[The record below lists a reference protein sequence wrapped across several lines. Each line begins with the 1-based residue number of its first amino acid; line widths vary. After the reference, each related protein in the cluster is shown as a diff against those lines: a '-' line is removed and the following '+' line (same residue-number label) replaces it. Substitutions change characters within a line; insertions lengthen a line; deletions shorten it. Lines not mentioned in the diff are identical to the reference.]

1 MYVTATV
8 EPGNPDRFGPG
19 TWHVKP
25 VWQVPVDRR
34 YVGGFV
40 LSNKR
45 TAERLAAAINA
56 QAVYVDPQVR
66 VDREGETYVH
76 ATSLVLAKRANAD
89 LKRLGF

>member
-56 QAVYVDPQVR
+56 QCTPLRWCWLSVPML
-66 VDREGETYVH
+66 T
-76 ATSLVLAKRANAD
+76 
-89 LKRLGF
+89 